1 MLSDAN
7 LALAAKE
14 LNEARDGMKD
24 KADDEVFAFDLTVEQ
39 RAEVYRKRKEEKDNQ
54 LLLKKAEALMELQA
68 QLDADAEARRTRVA
82 ARADHGVPEI
92 SARGQREGMKRHNE
106 MRSILYARVESI
118 PGVETIPKTN
128 KQKDRVTDT
137 IAKARS
143 QVSTDVNFHHRPL
156 SNVEKSLYDN
166 PLAKPAGF

>member
-1 MLSDAN
+1 M
-7 LALAAKE
+7 
-14 LNEARDGMKD
+14 
-24 KADDEVFAFDLTVEQ
+24 
-39 RAEVYRKRKEEKDNQ
+39 
-54 LLLKKAEALMELQA
+54 
-68 QLDADAEARRTRVA
+68 
-82 ARADHGVPEI
+82 PEI

-156 SNVEKSLYDN
+156 
-166 PLAKPAGF
+166 